1 MITQLV
7 LNLFRRILFIFII
20 NIILISANQNPCH
33 PIEKSF
39 SELDGSS
46 QVSFLGR
53 FVNLILVLDSGWYTY
68 IDLAGLAIIWGPP
81 VFENFSLG
89 KARETQ
95 KCYGL

>member
-39 SELDGSS
+39 SELDGASP
-46 QVSFLGR
+46 VGFLGR
-53 FVNLILVLDSGWYTY
+53 FFNLILVLDSGWYILTW
-68 IDLAGLAIIWGPP
+68 LAW
-81 VFENFSLG
+81 
-89 KARETQ
+89 
-95 KCYGL
+95 